1 MMCRSQFTGAIH
13 HQPPKVQNIHKL
25 ASKFNQICEIPL
37 TLMKVL
43 IVEDEREL
51 SENVHAYLAN
61 GGFVCEVASS
71 FWEASDKISSFAYD
85 IVLLDIMLP
94 DGNGLNL
101 LRLLKQNNANT
112 GVLILSAKNALD
124 DRITGLELGA
134 DDYLTKPFHL
144 PELQARLKAIF
155 RRRRMDGSND
165 IVFNEVRLNPDT
177 MEAWVGEEQLPL
189 TVKEFELLLFFITNK
204 KRVLTKQSI
213 AEHLWGDNV
222 DFLDSF
228 DFVYQ
233 HIKNLRKKMTTAQG
247 NDYIKTIYGMGYK
260 FSD

>member
-1 MMCRSQFTGAIH
+1 
-13 HQPPKVQNIHKL
+13 
-25 ASKFNQICEIPL
+25 
-37 TLMKVL
+37 MKIL
-43 IVEDEREL
+43 IVEDEKEL
-51 SENVHAYLAN
+51 SENVRAYLSN
-61 GGFVCEVASS
+61 GGVICEVAPS
-71 FWEASDKISSFAYD
+71 FWEAEDKITSFSYD
-85 IVLLDIMLP
+85 IILLDIMLP

-101 LRLLKQNNANT
+101 LRSIKRDHPDT

-155 RRRRMDGSND
+155 RRRRMDGRND
-165 IVFNEVRLNPDT
+165 VVFNEVRLDPDT
-177 MEAWVGEEQLPL
+177 MEAWVGDEQLPL

-233 HIKNLRKKMTTAQG
+233 HIKNLRKKMTAAKG

-260 FSD
+260 FTD